1 MHLEILKKGFL
12 PPVNLHSQ
20 GVDETIKPAFPKEA
34 AATLPVEMVSAKGIL
49 EKSDIYICFFFIQ
62 EAKYFEG
69 K

>member
-1 MHLEILKKGFL
+1 M
-12 PPVNLHSQ
+12 NLHSQ
-20 GVDETIKPAFPKEA
+20 GVDETIRPAFPKEA

-49 EKSDIYICFFFIQ
+49 EKSDIYIYFFFFFQ

>member
-1 MHLEILKKGFL
+1 M
-12 PPVNLHSQ
+12 NLHSQ
-20 GVDETIKPAFPKEA
+20 GVDETIRPAFPKEA

-49 EKSDIYICFFFIQ
+49 EKSDIYIYLYFFFQ